1 MQYYRRIFSE
11 TDEGKQLALIVDACE
26 GHEAHLPALNAELKP
41 PSGKIETVEARL
53 PGLAAENFS
62 RLQDLEIILQ
72 HVENME
78 DRVLMNK
85 AKYYKESYQRDL
97 SDRMAEKYADV
108 HDDVQNIR
116 MIRFRVAGVRNQFLA
131 VSKGLEYMH
140 FQLTNITKLRCAGLD
155 DATF

>member
-1 MQYYRRIFSE
+1 M
-11 TDEGKQLALIVDACE
+11 
-26 GHEAHLPALNAELKP
+26 
-41 PSGKIETVEARL
+41 

-72 HVENME
+72 HVTNME

-85 AKYYKESYQRDL
+85 AKYYKENYQRDL

-108 HDDVQNIR
+108 HDDVQVIR
-116 MIRFRVAGVRNQFLA
+116 LIRFRVAGVRNQFLA
-131 VSKGLEYMH
+131 VSKGMEYMH